1 MAESPRTPRRASSA
15 SRQLQRSD
23 VYSEDYI
30 NMLLNL
36 CTFTEPTFEDVRRI
50 LNDLHNILGDPRPNR
65 IARATAAGAQASS
78 SPTSTA
84 TGSPSRSSQG
94 GRSESARRQVT
105 TAVME
110 AAAKAYSRLPCRKGE
125 GDDVPYGSGEEGA
138 AYPCAWTPRKSCWLK
153 GEIPAWNAELAKGCF
168 EIHPDRCGEF
178 AISGYA
184 WDKAVPPTKLDV
196 LRTSLIV
203 HLLVRHH
210 RCVKRVVVDFELG
223 RIEQGIFWNAVETGV
238 AALTRLDC
246 IDSKELQSECLR
258 PTSAISCLMF
268 LGFLYF
274 ERVRFDSDAAAA
286 LSDFLT
292 KTETLET
299 LVLKNVEVPDENDAN
314 VLMESLASNKSLRK
328 LILSGELLQHGG
340 GHAFADI
347 LAKASFE
354 HLEVDGSGLF
364 TASSLVAAAV
374 VSPNLKSLK
383 FSQCSLYKAIK
394 DTLSKALT
402 QKPLADAFRD
412 LSLEKSGCR
421 LESLELHGLYG
432 AQDTLQQAY
441 ASLIGGVL
449 INLKI
454 TDCQLSKVFA
464 KFAAQALRRDARL
477 VTLDL
482 RRNAIDVQ
490 GLEQIIAAMT
500 QDNKTLL
507 KLAIDVKAQGSPD
520 SRRMKN
526 VYDVIEKFN
535 LSSRLELRWDD
546 PDAEV
551 FSRGDELCESS
562 TARLTVERADIAAR
576 LEVVANS
583 RKIRE
588 ARIDCSYVASATT
601 IAILNDFLPAIRFL
615 RDLHLSI
622 DQPEE
627 VWADVLESLKGQRS
641 IRKLKLSNFVCE
653 SSAAQPLQALVENN
667 PRLNV
672 LIISHRGDD
681 PVFVCAKLKEVVK
694 YSRYLVDLR
703 VERDHVNYAN
713 DYGTKSVLRNNMLFV
728 HVGVR
733 FVLGS
738 CNWRHAW
745 AFENVHDTESVRM
758 VLTRDFTHDYDKA
771 LELIE
776 KARKRLPYEYFIITG
791 IVNKRVTCVPSGE
804 YTLDMLDVDLLARV
818 CSFLKVNDV
827 KFV

>member
-15 SRQLQRSD
+15 SRQQQRSD
-23 VYSEDYI
+23 AYSEDYI

-36 CTFTEPTFEDVRRI
+36 CKFTKPTFEDVRRI
-50 LNDLHNILGDPRPNR
+50 LNELHNILGDPRPNR
-65 IARATAAGAQASS
+65 IARATAASAQASS

-84 TGSPSRSSQG
+84 TGSPSRSSEG
-94 GRSESARRQVT
+94 GRT
-105 TAVME
+105 
-110 AAAKAYSRLPCRKGE
+110 CRKGE
-125 GDDVPYGSGEEGA
+125 GDDVPYGGGEEGS
-138 AYPCAWTPRKSCWLK
+138 AYPCAWTPHKSCWLK

-168 EIHPDRCGEF
+168 ELHPDRCGEF

-184 WDKAVPPTKLDV
+184 WDKAVPPTKLDL
-196 LRTSLIV
+196 LRTSLVV
-203 HLLVRHH
+203 HLLVRQH
-210 RCVKRVVVDFELG
+210 RCVRRVVVDFELG
-223 RIEQGIFWNAVETGV
+223 RIEQGLLWNAVETGV

-246 IDSKELQSECLR
+246 IESKELQSEFLLR
-258 PTSAISCLMF
+258 PTSAICCLRF

-274 ERVRFDSDAAAA
+274 ERVRFNSEAATA
-286 LSDFLT
+286 LSGFLT
-292 KTETLET
+292 TTETLET

-314 VLMESLASNKSLRK
+314 ALMESLASNKTLKK
-328 LILSGELLQHGG
+328 LIVSGALLQIRD

-347 LAKASFE
+347 LAKTSFE
-354 HLEVDGSGLF
+354 HLEVEGGGLF
-364 TASSLVAAAV
+364 TASSLVAGAV

-383 FSQCSLYKAIK
+383 LSQCSLYKAIK
-394 DTLSKALT
+394 ETLSKALT

-412 LSLEKSGCR
+412 LSLEKPACR
-421 LESLELHGLYG
+421 LESLELNGLYG
-432 AQDTLQQAY
+432 YQDTLQQAY

-449 INLKI
+449 IHLKI

-464 KFAAQALRRDARL
+464 TLAAQALRRDARL

-482 RRNAIDVQ
+482 RRNPIDVQ
-490 GLEQIIAAMT
+490 GFEQIIAAMT
-500 QDNKTLL
+500 EDNKTLL
-507 KLAIDVKAQGSPD
+507 KLAIDVKAQGHVD
-520 SRRMKN
+520 AMRMKN
-526 VYDVIEKFN
+526 AYDMIEKFN
-535 LSSRLELRWDD
+535 LSSRLELRWED
-546 PDAEV
+546 PDAEI
-551 FSRGDELCESS
+551 FSRGDELCKSS

-588 ARIDCSYVASATT
+588 ARIDCGYVASATT
-601 IAILNDFLPAIRFL
+601 IAILNDFPPAVRFL

-622 DQPEE
+622 EQPEQ

-653 SSAAQPLQALVENN
+653 SSAAKPLQELVEHN
-667 PRLNV
+667 PRLNA
-672 LIISHRGDD
+672 LTISHRGDD
-681 PVFVCAKLKEVVK
+681 PAFVCAKLKEVVK
-694 YSRYLVDLR
+694 YSRYLVELR

-713 DYGTKSVLRNNMLFV
+713 DYGTKSILRNNMLFV

-745 AFENVHDTESVRM
+745 AFENVHHTESLRM
-758 VLTRDFTHDYDKA
+758 VLTRDFTHDYDKT
-771 LELIE
+771 LELVDR
-776 KARKRLPYEYFIITG
+776 ARKRLPYEYFIITR
-791 IVNKRVTCVPSGE
+791 IVNKRVTCVPSDKC
-804 YTLDMLDVDLLARV
+804 TLDMLDVDLLARV